1 MEDIMKVKPLG
12 SRILVQI
19 KEGEEKTSGGLYI
32 PATAQEK
39 TNTGIVVA
47 LGDKDITVKEGQEV
61 IFDKYAGTQIRLD
74 DKDHLLLDMD
84 NVLAVIG

>member
-1 MEDIMKVKPLG
+1 MKVKPLG

-47 LGDKDITVKEGQEV
+47 LGDKDVTVKEGQEV
-61 IFDKYAGTQIRLD
+61 IFDKYAGTQIKLD

>member
-1 MEDIMKVKPLG
+1 MEDIMKIKPLG

-47 LGDKDITVKEGQEV
+47 LGDKDVTVKEGQEV

-84 NVLAVIG
+84 NVLAVIE

>member
-1 MEDIMKVKPLG
+1 MKVKPLG

-61 IFDKYAGTQIRLD
+61 IFDKYAGTQIKLD

>member
-1 MEDIMKVKPLG
+1 MKIKPLG

-47 LGDKDITVKEGQEV
+47 LGDKDVTVKEGQEV

-84 NVLAVIG
+84 NVLAVIE

>member
-1 MEDIMKVKPLG
+1 MKVKPLG

-47 LGDKDITVKEGQEV
+47 LGDKDIAVKEGQEV
-61 IFDKYAGTQIRLD
+61 IFDKYAGTQIKLD

-84 NVLAVIG
+84 NVLAVVG

>member
-47 LGDKDITVKEGQEV
+47 LGDKDVTVKEGQEV
-61 IFDKYAGTQIRLD
+61 IFDKYAGTQIKLD